1 MGKNNIE
8 KYSLFYSTLK
18 GIARFWHNNVYYRK
32 VITAGQE
39 NINYNAHNIYSINH
53 QNALMDPLALI
64 FTAKGQPIFLTRASA
79 FKNKFIARLLYAMK
93 MLPVFRIRDG
103 FETVRQNDEIFEKT
117 IDVIKNK
124 NGLGILPEGNHA
136 GFRRLRQLKKGIC
149 RIAFQ
154 SEAAND
160 FNLDIQIVPVAVEY
174 SHYFKFRQVVT
185 VLYGKPFGFT
195 EFHDLYRKKP
205 QVALNKLLEKIASR
219 MKELMI
225 HIESEE
231 DYEAIDELREVVNGK
246 YSSDKKNPKIY
257 RDKELI
263 RKVEE
268 TEKKDPQLYLGI
280 CNKSLKIKNIARSLN
295 IGYYHLDKP
304 KPKYIAHVMATLGLI
319 FLAPVAL
326 YGFITNL
333 VFYRIPNMALKN
345 IKDEQFWSSIR
356 FGISLAMA
364 IVFVPIY
371 IVLAFLFLPS
381 WWIALLVL
389 LSILPAGWLSW
400 NYFIIWKKLREGV
413 RVRKYI
419 NRKNPEYKIL
429 SNLYDDLLADLSKV
443 YM

>member
-1 MGKNNIE
+1 MGKHNIE
-8 KYSLFYSTLK
+8 KYSVFYSTLK
-18 GIARFWHNNVYYRK
+18 AIARFWHNNVYYRK
-32 VITAGQE
+32 VISVGQE
-39 NINYNAHNIYSINH
+39 NIDYNAHNIYSINH

-79 FKNKFIARLLYAMK
+79 FKNKFIAWLLYAMK

-103 FETVRQNDEIFEKT
+103 FETVKQNDEIFVKT

-136 GFRRLRQLKKGIC
+136 GYRRLRQLKKGIC

-154 SEAAND
+154 TEAAND
-160 FNLDIQIVPVAVEY
+160 FKLDIQIVPVAVEY
-174 SHYFKFRQVVT
+174 SHYYKFRQIVT
-185 VLYGKPFGFT
+185 VVYGRPFGFNDLH
-195 EFHDLYRKKP
+195 ELYREKP
-205 QVALNKLLEKIASR
+205 QVALNKLLEKITFK

-231 DYEAIDELREVVNGK
+231 NYEAVDELREIINGK
-246 YSSDKKNPKIY
+246 YARETKNPKVY

-263 RKVEE
+263 RKIEQ
-268 TEKKDPQLYLGI
+268 TENNDPQLYKSI
-280 CNKSLKIKNIARSLN
+280 CNKSLKIKNIANSLN

-304 KPKYIAHVMATLGLI
+304 KPKLIAHAMATTGLI
-319 FLAPVAL
+319 ILAPVAL

-333 VFYRIPNMALKN
+333 VFYRIPNLALKN

-364 IVFVPIY
+364 ILFVPIY
-371 IVLAFLFLPS
+371 TVLAFLFLPG
-381 WWIALLVL
+381 WWVPILVL
-389 LSILPAGWLSW
+389 ISILPAGWLSW

-429 SNLYDDLLADLSKV
+429 TNLYNDLQTDLIKV
-443 YM
+443 

>member
-1 MGKNNIE
+1 MGKHNIE

-18 GIARFWHNNVYYRK
+18 AIARFWHNNVYYRK
-32 VITAGQE
+32 VISVGQE
-39 NINYNAHNIYSINH
+39 NIDYNAHNIYSINH

-64 FTAKGQPIFLTRASA
+64 FTAKGQPIFLSRASA

-103 FETVRQNDEIFEKT
+103 FETVKQNDEIFIKT

-136 GFRRLRQLKKGIC
+136 GYRRLRQLKKGIC

-154 SEAAND
+154 TEAAND
-160 FNLDIQIVPVAVEY
+160 FKLEIQIIPVAVEY
-174 SHYFKFRQVVT
+174 SHYYKFRQIVT
-185 VLYGKPFGFT
+185 VIYGKPFGFADLH
-195 EFHDLYRKKP
+195 ELYREKP
-205 QVALNKLLEKIASR
+205 QVALNKLLERIASR

-231 DYEAIDELREVVNGK
+231 DYEAIDELREIVNGK
-246 YSSDKKNPKIY
+246 HASDTINPKVY

-263 RKVEE
+263 RKVEQ
-268 TEKKDPQLYLGI
+268 TEEKDPQLYKSI
-280 CNKSLKIKNIARSLN
+280 CNKALKIKNIARSLN

-304 KPKYIAHVMATLGLI
+304 KPTYIAHAMATLGI
-319 FLAPVAL
+319 VILAPVAL

-333 VFYRIPNMALKN
+333 VFYRIPNMVLKN
-345 IKDEQFWSSIR
+345 IKDEQFWSSMR
-356 FGISLAMA
+356 FGISLTMA
-364 IVFVPIY
+364 ILFIPIY
-371 IVLAFLFLPS
+371 AFLAFFLLPG
-381 WWIALLVL
+381 WLIPVLVL

-400 NYFIIWKKLREGV
+400 NYFIIWEKLREGI

-429 SNLYDDLLADLSKV
+429 TNLYSDLQTDLLKV
-443 YM
+443 